1 MRGNVIVDEFQRIR
15 QKDYE
20 KDKGKG
26 IKDKQDTLKAKG
38 KGIKDKQ
45 DTLKAKG
52 GGIKD
57 KLQPR
62 TFRFGFCVSDDADK
76 DSL

>member
-20 KDKGKG
+20 KD
-26 IKDKQDTLKAKG
+26 KG